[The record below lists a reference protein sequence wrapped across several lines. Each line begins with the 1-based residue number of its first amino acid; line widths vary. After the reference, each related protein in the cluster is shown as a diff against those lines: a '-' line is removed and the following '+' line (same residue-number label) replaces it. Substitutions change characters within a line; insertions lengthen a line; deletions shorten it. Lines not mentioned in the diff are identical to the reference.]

1 MKALLFLIYGT
12 WLFLFL
18 TASLHMWP
26 FGTGVTLEVYKTVWG
41 DPYVIEALG
50 TTLVIGVVVSLLNVV
65 LGATAGRKLFLY
77 EGNWQRVWDVALS
90 LPLLIPS
97 LVITSGLHMFMIRA
111 GLVDTIG
118 SVILI
123 HLFPTLPYSI
133 RLFRNAYEQLG
144 NKWYEQAVLLGAN
157 KATQFLTV
165 SVPML
170 KETYRYA
177 FLLSFVISLSQYAL
191 TAFIGGGQVTT
202 LALLFFPY
210 FSSANQP
217 LLAAFAV
224 LFTVLPLL
232 VWLLFEWVYMLL
244 ENMGRSGQRG

>member
-1 MKALLFLIYGT
+1 MKALLFFIYGT
-12 WLFLFL
+12 WIFIFGA
-18 TASLHMWP
+18 ASLQIWP
-26 FGTGVTLEVYKTVWG
+26 FGEFITTDAYKALWA
-41 DPYVIEALG
+41 DPYLTESLG
-50 TTLVIGVVVSLLNVV
+50 TTLFIGSVVSILNVL
-65 LGATAGRKLFLY
+65 LGALAGRKLFLY
-77 EGNWQRVWDVALS
+77 EGKWQHVWDVALS

-97 LVITSGLHMFMIRA
+97 LVITSGLHIIMIYT
-111 GLVDTIG
+111 GMVDTIG
-118 SVILI
+118 AVILI

-157 KATQFLTV
+157 KVTQFLTV
-165 SVPML
+165 TVPMM

-217 LLAAFAV
+217 MLAAFSI
-224 LFTVLPLL
+224 LFTILPLL
-232 VWLLFEWVYMLL
+232 AWVGFEFVYFLLWKIE
-244 ENMGRSGQRG
+244 RRGQSE